1 MTAGQQPLTGQR
13 VWLARPS
20 HQSADWAAALEA
32 AGARVTAQSLIEI
45 AAPRDEVAAR
55 HGLAAA
61 EQADIVL
68 ATSPNAVRAAWC
80 LRPGFAPVGQLLA
93 VGDATAAALQQA
105 TSRPVAVPPQHDT
118 SEGLLRLS
126 ELTGIAGQTVALLSG
141 QGGRNKL
148 QQSLAARGAQVEK
161 IVLYRREKAM
171 IAPAELAALI
181 NDNDAAVVT
190 SGEALQH
197 LCTMLRG
204 CDRAALHPGLAQ
216 LQLVVPSPR
225 VVKLVPEELF
235 RQPARA
241 AARMTAQA
249 VVAAL
254 AAANM
259 LSGINHF

>member
-20 HQSADWAAALEA
+20 HQSADWAAALAA
-32 AGARVTAQSLIEI
+32 AGARVTARPLIEI
-45 AAPRDEVAAR
+45 AAPQDEAAAR
-55 HGLAAA
+55 QGLAAA
-61 EQADIVL
+61 EQADTVL
-68 ATSPNAVRAAWC
+68 ATSPNAVRAAWR

-105 TSRPVAVPPQHDT
+105 TGRPVAVPPLHDT
-118 SEGLLRLS
+118 SEGLLRLP

-148 QQSLAARGAQVEK
+148 QQTLAERGAQVEK
-161 IVLYRREKAM
+161 IVLYRREKAV
-171 IAPAELAALI
+171 IAPVQFAALI
-181 NDNDAAVVT
+181 NENDAAVVT
-190 SGEALQH
+190 SGEAVQH
-197 LCTMLRG
+197 LCTMLQNR
-204 CDRAALHPGLAQ
+204 DRTALQPGAVQ

-254 AAANM
+254 AATNIP
-259 LSGINHF
+259 SGINHF